1 MMTDIATARLLLR
14 PHVPADAEALLR
26 GVGNLNVSQWAARIP
41 HPYTLADAEAFL
53 ALESDTVFRRAIA
66 LRNDPG
72 HLIGGIGYEWKAEE
86 TPEIGY
92 WIAEPF
98 WGRGYAA
105 EAARA
110 IVDHAFDAGDHD
122 ALAASYQLG
131 NEASRRIL
139 AGLGF
144 IETGEAES
152 FSRARNAQTRIMQM
166 RLEKKGRRA

>member
-1 MMTDIATARLLLR
+1 MTTITTHRLVLR
-14 PHVPADAEALLR
+14 PHEPADAEALLR

-41 HPYTLADAEAFL
+41 YPYALSDAEAYL
-53 ALESDTVFRRAIA
+53 AQDSDTMVRCAIA
-66 LRNDPG
+66 LKDDPG
-72 HLIGGIGYEWKAEE
+72 RLIGGIGYEWKTGEI
-86 TPEIGY
+86 PEVGY
-92 WIAEPF
+92 WISEPF
-98 WGRGYAA
+98 WGRGYAT

-110 IVDHAFDAGDHD
+110 MIGHAFDVGGHD

-144 IETGEAES
+144 VEIGEAES
-152 FSRARNAQTRIMQM
+152 FSRARNAPTRIMQL